1 MARLLSSGLGSLDL
15 EVPEAH
21 SWHFHGVADSWPGS
35 QHEGSVPIAGESLT
49 LWAAVKIKSLYYL
62 IHYCDGLNVLQMY
75 FQKYFNLL
83 KVTTSAERI

>member
-35 QHEGSVPIAGESLT
+35 QHEGSVPVAGESLT
-49 LWAAVKIKSLYYL
+49 LWAAGPACGFYGVAVS
-62 IHYCDGLNVLQMY
+62 VLQ
-75 FQKYFNLL
+75 QRLEAG
-83 KVTTSAERI
+83 VSDESGPS